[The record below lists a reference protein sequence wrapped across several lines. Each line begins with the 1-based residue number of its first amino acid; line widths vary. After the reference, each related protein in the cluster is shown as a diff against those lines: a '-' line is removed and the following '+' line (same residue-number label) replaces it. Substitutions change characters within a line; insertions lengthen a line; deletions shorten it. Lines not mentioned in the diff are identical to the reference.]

1 VFGSERGEP
10 RNFVLRLVQSLARN
24 ETVRVPTDQ
33 VGTPTYSDDVA
44 RASGMIADAR
54 ATGIWHVAGPDRI
67 SRLELARH
75 AARAFGLSEMLI
87 QGVPTS
93 ALGQLA
99 RRPLESGLVIDK
111 LRERFGITMHSVGAA
126 LADLRAIIDR
136 HE

>member
-1 VFGSERGEP
+1 
-10 RNFVLRLVQSLARN
+10 
-24 ETVRVPTDQ
+24 
-33 VGTPTYSDDVA
+33 
-44 RASGMIADAR
+44 MIADVR

-67 SRLELARH
+67 SRLELARD